1 MSKTIIEF
9 SDGTSAECYVAGQ
22 ILYDGDTF
30 VVFIDSTDK
39 TVYIYQKVR
48 LKNGKLKMK
57 QVSNKDTFEGVCS
70 MLNEMIDRS
79 PDAGKKVYGQ
89 SN

>member
-30 VVFIDSTDK
+30 VVFIDSTEK

-48 LKNGKLKMK
+48 L
-57 QVSNKDTFEGVCS
+57 
-70 MLNEMIDRS
+70 
-79 PDAGKKVYGQ
+79 
-89 SN
+89 